1 MFDPD
6 AELPS
11 ADYLLRA
18 NAIMSG
24 IAAGASEISDLA
36 FATALPPTTIIRT
49 VAILVD
55 EQVLEVRQNGSAL
68 HFSIK
73 QRMRHP

>member
-1 MFDPD
+1 MFDPGT
-6 AELPS
+6 ERPS

-24 IAAGASEISDLA
+24 IAAGAREVSDLA
-36 FATALPPTTIIRT
+36 YATALPQTTIIRT

-55 EQVLEVRQNGSAL
+55 EQVLELRRNGSKL